1 MCSLPEVCVRAC
13 ACVRACVCV
22 CVCRRRRGIQR
33 GTDSRAG
40 LGRMGH
46 TWASGD
52 GVRVVDFAG
61 TQEK

>member
-1 MCSLPEVCVRAC
+1 MISSRSEHVCV
-13 ACVRACVCV
+13 CVCV
-22 CVCRRRRGIQR
+22 CVCRRRGILRGI
-33 GTDSRAG
+33 DSRAG

-46 TWASGD
+46 TWACGD